1 MRTLFAILVLLMPQ
15 NLIEEN
21 ARLKRELEEAQR
33 KLELQ
38 GQYTAD
44 ATRTLN
50 ELQDHLSRI
59 SILEGQI
66 SGGTEGGQPLT
77 KSRREKMLAAVRQ
90 MQTEVEGQAKIIAG
104 FRSRE
109 RNYSV
114 KVAELGA
121 AITRFEGVIATKNQ
135 EIAKLRAQLDV
146 VTGQVEKLREDQKI
160 TQGELVRKEQALQD
174 ERSRVQSLERE
185 ARTAAFVIG
194 PIGLLVRQGIVVE
207 RRLLRSRVWKVSPT
221 LNPAKLRAVDIAEL
235 HAMSIVAP
243 RRKIEI
249 ISPHPPDSYTLVPE
263 SPTQCL
269 FTITDPERFWTTK
282 YLVVGIR

>member
-1 MRTLFAILVLLMPQ
+1 MKQLVAIVVLLMMQ
-15 NLIEEN
+15 NLAEEN

-33 KLELQ
+33 KLQLQ

-44 ATRTLN
+44 ATSTLN

-66 SGGTEGGQPLT
+66 RGGTEDGQPLT
-77 KSRREKMLAAVRQ
+77 KTRREKMLAAVQQ
-90 MQTEVEGQAKIIAG
+90 MQTEVEGQSKLIAG
-104 FRSRE
+104 FRARE
-109 RNYSV
+109 RNYSE

-121 AITRFEGVIATKNQ
+121 AINRFEGLIATKNQ
-135 EIAKLRAQLDV
+135 EIAKLRGQLDV
-146 VTGQVEKLREDQKI
+146 VTGQVEKLREDQRT
-160 TQGELVRKEQALQD
+160 TQRALALKEQALQD
-174 ERSRVQSLERE
+174 ERTKVQSLERE
-185 ARTAAFVIG
+185 ARAAAFVIA
-194 PIGLLVRQGIVVE
+194 PIRRLVRDGIITE

-221 LNPAKLRAVDIAEL
+221 LNPGKLRAVDIGEL
-235 HAMSIVAP
+235 RAMSIVAP
-243 RRKIEI
+243 RRKIEV

-263 SPTQCL
+263 SATQCL